1 MVRRRCVVGIAAVA
15 SIALLGGCSSDKKN
29 ADADVAVSACRPDPG
44 GGRPSADGRITN
56 HSSKDSGYAFRVTF
70 NDPSGNR
77 VSDGAVTVSEVK
89 PGATA
94 TWHAD
99 GAQSAKGPLTCAVTN
114 VVRTAVP

>member
-1 MVRRRCVVGIAAVA
+1 MVRRTSVVAVA
-15 SIALLGGCSSDKKN
+15 ALTSIALLGGCSSDEKN
-29 ADADVAVSACRPDPG
+29 ADADVSVAACKADPG
-44 GGRPSADGRITN
+44 GGRPSADGSITN

-70 NDPSGNR
+70 NDPAGNK